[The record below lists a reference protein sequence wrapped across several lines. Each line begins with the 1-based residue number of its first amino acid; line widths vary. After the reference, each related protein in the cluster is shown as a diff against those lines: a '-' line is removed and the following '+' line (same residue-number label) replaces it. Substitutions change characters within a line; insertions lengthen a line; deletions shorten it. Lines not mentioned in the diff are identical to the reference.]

1 MKKTS
6 KIALAATAS
15 VVIGALGFA
24 LPSLAHDSSQG
35 TKSVASA
42 ECSHDPLE
50 QGSGEKMGNSKESGK
65 GHEVGK
71 GHEAGEVHGP
81 KREREQHREGHEKAH
96 NEAAEVAPSK

>member
-24 LPSLAHDSSQG
+24 LPSLAHDSSQV

-42 ECSHDPLE
+42 ECSHDPME
-50 QGSGEKMGNSKESGK
+50 QGSGEKMGKGEQEGK
-65 GHEVGK
+65 GEESKGK
-71 GHEAGEVHGP
+71 
-81 KREREQHREGHEKAH
+81 REQHREGHGK
-96 NEAAEVAPSK
+96 AAEVAPSN

>member
-15 VVIGALGFA
+15 VVVGAPGFA

-35 TKSVASA
+35 TRAEASS
-42 ECSHDPLE
+42 ERSHAPME
-50 QGSGEKMGNSKESGK
+50 QGSGQEMGQGK
-65 GHEVGK
+65 QAGK
-71 GHEAGEVHGP
+71 GHEAGKGQGP

-96 NEAAEVAPSK
+96 NESAEVAPSN

>member
-24 LPSLAHDSSQG
+24 LPSLAYDSSQG

-42 ECSHDPLE
+42 ECNHDPME
-50 QGSGEKMGNSKESGK
+50 QGSGEKMGKGKQAGK
-65 GHEVGK
+65 GEGSKGK
-71 GHEAGEVHGP
+71 
-81 KREREQHREGHEKAH
+81 REQHREGHG
-96 NEAAEVAPSK
+96 EAAEVAPSN

>member
-1 MKKTS
+1 MGKTRNEYMKKTS

-42 ECSHDPLE
+42 ECSHDRME
-50 QGSGEKMGNSKESGK
+50 QGSGEKMGKGEQEGK
-65 GHEVGK
+65 GEESKGK
-71 GHEAGEVHGP
+71 
-81 KREREQHREGHEKAH
+81 REQHREGHGK
-96 NEAAEVAPSK
+96 AAEVAPSN

>member
-42 ECSHDPLE
+42 ECSHDRME
-50 QGSGEKMGNSKESGK
+50 QGSGEKMGKGEQEGK
-65 GHEVGK
+65 GEESKGK
-71 GHEAGEVHGP
+71 
-81 KREREQHREGHEKAH
+81 REQHREGHGK
-96 NEAAEVAPSK
+96 AAEVAPSN

>member
-15 VVIGALGFA
+15 VVVGALAFT

-35 TKSVASA
+35 TIA
-42 ECSHDPLE
+42 EPTSERSHAPME
-50 QGSGEKMGNSKESGK
+50 QGLGEKMSNGSGAGQGKEAGK
-65 GHEVGK
+65 GQ
-71 GHEAGEVHGP
+71 GP

-96 NEAAEVAPSK
+96 NEVAEVAPAN

>member
-35 TKSVASA
+35 TKSIASA
-42 ECSHDPLE
+42 ECGHDPME
-50 QGSGEKMGNSKESGK
+50 QGSGKKMGQGKQAGK
-65 GHEVGK
+65 GEESNV
-71 GHEAGEVHGP
+71 
-81 KREREQHREGHEKAH
+81 KRQQHREGHGK
-96 NEAAEVAPSK
+96 AAEVAPSN

>member
-6 KIALAATAS
+6 KIAIAATAS

-42 ECSHDPLE
+42 ECSHDRME
-50 QGSGEKMGNSKESGK
+50 QGSGEKMGKGEQEGK
-65 GHEVGK
+65 GEESKGK
-71 GHEAGEVHGP
+71 
-81 KREREQHREGHEKAH
+81 REQHREGHGK
-96 NEAAEVAPSK
+96 AAEVAPSN

>member
-42 ECSHDPLE
+42 ECSHDRIE
-50 QGSGEKMGNSKESGK
+50 QGSGEKMGKGKQEGK
-65 GHEVGK
+65 GEESKGK
-71 GHEAGEVHGP
+71 
-81 KREREQHREGHEKAH
+81 REQHREGHGDV
-96 NEAAEVAPSK
+96 AEVAPSN

>member
-15 VVIGALGFA
+15 VVIGALGLA

-35 TKSVASA
+35 TRAEASS
-42 ECSHDPLE
+42 ERSHAPME
-50 QGSGEKMGNSKESGK
+50 QGLGEKMGQGQQA
-65 GHEVGK
+65 GK
-71 GHEAGEVHGP
+71 GHEAGKGQDP

-96 NEAAEVAPSK
+96 NEAAEVAPSN

>member
-42 ECSHDPLE
+42 ECSHDRME
-50 QGSGEKMGNSKESGK
+50 QGSGEKMGEGKQAGK
-65 GHEVGK
+65 GE
-71 GHEAGEVHGP
+71 ES
-81 KREREQHREGHEKAH
+81 KRKREQHREGHGK
-96 NEAAEVAPSK
+96 AAEVAPSN

>member
-15 VVIGALGFA
+15 VVVGALGFA

-42 ECSHDPLE
+42 ECSHDPME
-50 QGSGEKMGNSKESGK
+50 QGSGEKMGEGKQAGKGEGSKEK
-65 GHEVGK
+65 
-71 GHEAGEVHGP
+71 
-81 KREREQHREGHEKAH
+81 REQHREGHG
-96 NEAAEVAPSK
+96 EAAEVAPSN

>member
-35 TKSVASA
+35 TKSEASA
-42 ECSHDPLE
+42 ECSHDQME
-50 QGSGEKMGNSKESGK
+50 QGSGEKMGEGKQAGK
-65 GHEVGK
+65 GEGSKGK
-71 GHEAGEVHGP
+71 
-81 KREREQHREGHEKAH
+81 REQHREGHG
-96 NEAAEVAPSK
+96 EAAEVAPSN

>member
-35 TKSVASA
+35 TRAEASS
-42 ECSHDPLE
+42 ERSHASME
-50 QGSGEKMGNSKESGK
+50 QGSGEKMGKGKEAGK
-65 GHEVGK
+65 GQRAGK
-71 GHEAGEVHGP
+71 GQGP
-81 KREREQHREGHEKAH
+81 KREREQHREGKGKSH
-96 NEAAEVAPSK
+96 NEAAEVAPSN

>member
-15 VVIGALGFA
+15 VVVGALGFA

-42 ECSHDPLE
+42 ECSHDRME
-50 QGSGEKMGNSKESGK
+50 QGSGEKMGKGEQEGK
-65 GHEVGK
+65 GEESKGK
-71 GHEAGEVHGP
+71 
-81 KREREQHREGHEKAH
+81 REQHREGHGK
-96 NEAAEVAPSK
+96 AAEVAPSN

>member
-35 TKSVASA
+35 TKSFASA
-42 ECSHDPLE
+42 ECSHDPME
-50 QGSGEKMGNSKESGK
+50 QGSGEKMSEGKQAGK
-65 GHEVGK
+65 GEGFRGK
-71 GHEAGEVHGP
+71 
-81 KREREQHREGHEKAH
+81 REQHREGHG
-96 NEAAEVAPSK
+96 NEAEVAPSN